1 MSEQLNIV
9 VFAASNSTQSINKRL
24 ALHAV
29 SILQDEFKSQV
40 KIKALDLND
49 YEMPIYSPEREAQGI
64 PQLAKNFYAELG
76 AADGV
81 IISLAEHNGAY
92 TASFKNILDWCSRI
106 KMKIFQN
113 RPVMLLATSIG
124 GHGGRNLL
132 AVAMRD
138 FPKGGANITS
148 HFSFGP
154 FKEHFDRQADQLI
167 TPELALEL
175 REAIAAFHDALPAN
189 A

>member
-1 MSEQLNIV
+1 MPTRSKIV
-9 VFAASNSTQSINKRL
+9 VLAASNSTTSINKRL
-24 ALHAV
+24 AMHAAKV
-29 SILQDEFKSQV
+29 LQDEFKAPV
-40 KIKALDLND
+40 EIEVLDLND

-64 PQLAKNFYAELG
+64 PQLAQNFYAELG

-124 GHGGRNLL
+124 GHGGQNLL

-138 FPKGGANITS
+138 FPKLGANITS
-148 HFSFGP
+148 NFSFGP

>member
-1 MSEQLNIV
+1 MPTRSKIV
-9 VFAASNSTQSINKRL
+9 VLAASNSTTSINKRL
-24 ALHAV
+24 AMHAAKV
-29 SILQDEFKSQV
+29 LQDEFKAPV
-40 KIKALDLND
+40 EIEVLDLND

-64 PQLAKNFYAELG
+64 PQLAQNFYAELG

-124 GHGGRNLL
+124 GHGGQNLL

-138 FPKGGANITS
+138 FPKLGANITS

>member
-1 MSEQLNIV
+1 MPTRSKIV
-9 VFAASNSTQSINKRL
+9 VLAASNSTTSINKRL
-24 ALHAV
+24 AMHAAKV
-29 SILQDEFKSQV
+29 LQDEFKAPV
-40 KIKALDLND
+40 EIEVLDLND
-49 YEMPIYSPEREAQGI
+49 YEMHIYSPEREAQGI
-64 PQLAKNFYAELG
+64 PQLAQNFYAELG

-124 GHGGRNLL
+124 GHGGQNLL

-138 FPKGGANITS
+138 FPKLGANITS
-148 HFSFGP
+148 RFSFGP